1 MRMFSEGLFVTAK
14 KGKMEILPNIQSGKW
29 MAYDIFIQ
37 RILNDY
43 EINSRR
49 HQQDKSQQYNV

>member
-29 MAYDIFIQ
+29 IAYDIFIQ
-37 RILNDY
+37 RILSDY
-43 EINSRR
+43 EINSRT
-49 HQQDKSQQYNV
+49 HQQGKSQQYNV